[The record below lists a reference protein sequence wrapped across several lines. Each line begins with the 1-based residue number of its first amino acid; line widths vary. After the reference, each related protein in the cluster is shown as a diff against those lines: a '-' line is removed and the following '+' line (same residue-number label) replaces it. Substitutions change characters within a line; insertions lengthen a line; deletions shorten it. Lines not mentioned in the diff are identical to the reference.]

1 MTQARQYQEGL
12 DNLIEAFTVIAL
24 QDARFHG
31 DNGASITTAVFECL
45 QDAVHPTP
53 LFELL
58 GIALE
63 EMGNVCCSA
72 QARVQAAH

>member
-1 MTQARQYQEGL
+1 MAGAIRAAANRHPLPLGL
-12 DNLIEAFTVIAL
+12 ENLIEAFTVIA
-24 QDARFHG
+24 
-31 DNGASITTAVFECL
+31 L

-63 EMGNVCCSA
+63 EIPITKEAPWKGICGIG
-72 QARVQAAH
+72 

>member
-1 MTQARQYQEGL
+1 MTATWVPIQPLPRTSL
-12 DNLIEAFTVIAL
+12 DCDPSEVIA
-24 QDARFHG
+24 
-31 DNGASITTAVFECL
+31 L

-63 EMGNVCCSA
+63 EIPITKEAEPPDAGFQVLGRFQM
-72 QARVQAAH
+72 